1 MIFNAP
7 TNVVTVQPAIEPVSP
22 SDVAANAYIVDDTSD
37 YPFLSEQCI
46 PAARKMVETLACRS
60 LITQTRKQIY
70 DCLPSCFSL
79 RYGPVQQV
87 NSITYTDYNEATQTL
102 SSSLYDVD
110 TSRIPGR
117 IHQGYGDSW
126 PAALHKTNSIN
137 VTYVAGYGS
146 TPNAVPILYRR
157 AIIILCT
164 HWYNN
169 RDQFGCDSDDIANRV
184 IEMIALEGRT
194 LEYA

>member
-7 TNVVTVQPAIEPVSP
+7 TNVVTVQPSTEPVST

-37 YPFLSEQCI
+37 YVYLAEQII
-46 PAARKMVETLACRS
+46 PAARQMVERLACRS

-70 DCLPSCFSL
+70 DCMPSWFSL
-79 RYGPVQQV
+79 RYGPVQSV
-87 NSITYTDYNEATQTL
+87 TAITYVDSNEATQTL
-102 SSSLYDVD
+102 ASALYDVD
-110 TSRIPGR
+110 TSRVPGR
-117 IHQGYGDSW
+117 IMMGYGDNW
-126 PAALHKTNSIN
+126 PLSLHKTNAVN
-137 VTYVAGYGS
+137 VTYVTGYGATAAS
-146 TPNAVPILYRR
+146 VPIIYRR
-157 AIIILCT
+157 AIIVLCT

-169 RDQFGCDSDDIANRV
+169 RDQFGCDTDDIANRV